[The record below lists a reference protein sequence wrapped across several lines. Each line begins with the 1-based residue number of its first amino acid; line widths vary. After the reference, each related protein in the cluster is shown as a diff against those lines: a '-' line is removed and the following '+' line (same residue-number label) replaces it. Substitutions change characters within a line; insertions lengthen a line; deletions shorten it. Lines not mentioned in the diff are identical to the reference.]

1 MRPCLSL
8 CCLTRYV
15 GKCAGVCADGVQF
28 IVNVCKSLKGSIGP
42 NAQAISMIK
51 GVEVTRDQIRIY
63 PDVIQGTLGIP
74 CYALSGAN
82 IANEVA
88 QDKFSETTVGFR
100 PGSRSG
106 AELFAQL
113 FDTPNFRVG
122 LIEDVAGVSLGG
134 ALKNI
139 VAIGAGFCDGLNW
152 GDNAKAAIMRIGLME
167 MRDFAL
173 EFFENVKS
181 ETFTET
187 SAGIADLI
195 TTCVGGRNRRCAE
208 AFVRTGKPFGELEVE
223 LLNGQKLQGTQTAK
237 EVHEFLK
244 AKGRVDGYPLFRTI
258 YNIAFEGLPPA
269 QLCADL

>member
-1 MRPCLSL
+1 M
-8 CCLTRYV
+8 
-15 GKCAGVCADGVQF
+15 
-28 IVNVCKSLKGSIGP
+28 
-42 NAQAISMIK
+42 
-51 GVEVTRDQIRIY
+51 
-63 PDVIQGTLGIP
+63 
-74 CYALSGAN
+74 
-82 IANEVA
+82 
-88 QDKFSETTVGFR
+88 
-100 PGSRSG
+100 
-106 AELFAQL
+106 
-113 FDTPNFRVG
+113 G

-173 EFFENVKS
+173 EFFDNVKS

-208 AFVRTGKPFGELEVE
+208 AFVRTGKPFSELEVE

-244 AKGRVDGYPLFRTI
+244 VKGRVDGYPLFRTI

-269 QLCADL
+269 QLSADL